1 MRQPLTAS
9 GALSV
14 INSLV
19 ETSNMQREIIG
30 WKANNLPEDDVENNA
45 NLAYLGT
52 AYWRNFKKRHPELKT
67 KRAVRFDSKREDWCN
82 FDNFRAMYA
91 GVYAAMVQSRVAIEL
106 EEEVMVRLDGTITLD
121 EKEKAGRKTKYIL
134 TRPEFVFF
142 VDEVG
147 CNTSQKSDGNNGGQ
161 KFLVQDNQRALLRS
175 SFADCHFTVLGFT
188 NGRGEPV
195 CCVIILAA
203 MEISAKCI
211 MGLQP
216 WADIIGD
223 PMVDIEANSHGI
235 DKFYPYGPTCVVGG
249 KSVEAYVTCSESG
262 SITSDIL
269 TNVLKY
275 LDKKLDFDRSEAD
288 PFLLLDGHGSRFE
301 LPFLDYINNPSSK
314 WTVCIGVP
322 YGTNLWQVGD
332 SSQQNGAFKMCLT
345 VEKHNLL
352 EKKTKLCLDSKIERH
367 DAVGLVH
374 RAWLKSFV
382 KVESNKRAISDRG
395 WNPLNYNLLDH
406 DELHRVRDNNPVKNA
421 YELSAINGIDVPDP
435 STLNLSTGVART
447 MMDKIVDYKMR
458 EKALDTA
465 RKNQEEDFIRRRQEI
480 FNTCSKMT
488 AGVAFN
494 AGNVCLSD
502 GRVHERVREQHNN
515 RQQKILEAERKRK
528 EDFAKLQSKVDAIRQ
543 KTNDPT
549 KWNASELQT
558 MVSWFKR
565 PGDSKLPQRKDHLLR
580 RYLLT
585 CNRSEQE
592 RNRLKEGE
600 EPVND
605 DAAAAER
612 ENDRGE
618 GGVIEA
624 LLQIGSAGQG
634 NTEVLA
640 VNRSGEGGVIEAHLQ
655 IGNA

>member
-1 MRQPLTAS
+1 
-9 GALSV
+9 
-14 INSLV
+14 
-19 ETSNMQREIIG
+19 
-30 WKANNLPEDDVENNA
+30 
-45 NLAYLGT
+45 
-52 AYWRNFKKRHPELKT
+52 
-67 KRAVRFDSKREDWCN
+67 
-82 FDNFRAMYA
+82 
-91 GVYAAMVQSRVAIEL
+91 
-106 EEEVMVRLDGTITLD
+106 
-121 EKEKAGRKTKYIL
+121 
-134 TRPEFVFF
+134 
-142 VDEVG
+142 
-147 CNTSQKSDGNNGGQ
+147 
-161 KFLVQDNQRALLRS
+161 
-175 SFADCHFTVLGFT
+175 
-188 NGRGEPV
+188 
-195 CCVIILAA
+195 
-203 MEISAKCI
+203 
-211 MGLQP
+211 
-216 WADIIGD
+216 
-223 PMVDIEANSHGI
+223 MVDIEANSHGI

-374 RAWLKSFV
+374 RAWLKSFM

-421 YELSAINGIDVPDP
+421 YKLSAINGIDVPGP
-435 STLNLSTGVART
+435 STLNLSTGVAQT
-447 MMDKIVDYKMR
+447 MMDEIVDYKIR

-480 FNTCSKMT
+480 YNTCSKMT
-488 AGVAFN
+488 AGIAFN
-494 AGNVCLSD
+494 VGNVCLSD

-558 MVSWFKR
+558 MVS
-565 PGDSKLPQRKDHLLR
+565 
-580 RYLLT
+580 
-585 CNRSEQE
+585 
-592 RNRLKEGE
+592 
-600 EPVND
+600 
-605 DAAAAER
+605 
-612 ENDRGE
+612 
-618 GGVIEA
+618 
-624 LLQIGSAGQG
+624 
-634 NTEVLA
+634 
-640 VNRSGEGGVIEAHLQ
+640 
-655 IGNA
+655 